1 MENIALAE
9 VLSIVPMLA
18 LIVSIFT
25 YYQSVKERHYKDA
38 EESANVTNRLD
49 KLDEAIGKIEN
60 IQKYLT
66 NDKEALETHRAAI
79 NGISRNQRRMRGV
92 ISSNTN
98 GIMLCMQHEVKGNH
112 TDLLEEW
119 MRNSAMNAV
128 SLEEV
133 EIEKDE

>member
-1 MENIALAE
+1 MENIALVE
-9 VLSIVPMLA
+9 ILSLVPL
-18 LIVSIFT
+18 LSLLVSIFI

-38 EESANVTNRLD
+38 EEDTIVKNKLE
-49 KLDEAIGKIEN
+49 KLDGAIEKIEN

-66 NDKEALETHRAAI
+66 NDKEALETHRSAI
-79 NGISRNQRRMRGV
+79 NGISRNQRRMRSV

-112 TDLLEEW
+112 TELLEEW
-119 MRNSAMNAV
+119 MRRAATSAV

>member
-1 MENIALAE
+1 MEYIAIAE
-9 VLSIVPMLA
+9 VLSFVPVIA

-25 YYQSVKERHYKDA
+25 YYQSVKERHRKDA
-38 EESANVTNRLD
+38 EETANIMNKLD
-49 KLDEAIGKIEN
+49 KFDKAVEKIEQ

-66 NDKEALETHRAAI
+66 NDKETLELHRTAI
-79 NGISRNQRRMRGV
+79 NGLSKNQRKMRGV

-98 GIMLCMQHEVKGNH
+98 GIMLCMQHDVKGNH
-112 TDLLEEW
+112 TELLEEW

-133 EIEKDE
+133 VVEKDE